1 MLLTNSTDT
10 LVHAIDESGL
20 IRPDDRVLVAFSG
33 GPDSTALL
41 VAMCESGR
49 DVVAAHYDHALR
61 PGSETV
67 AGQVSV
73 LCARLG
79 VELVTERRSAAMPR
93 GSVQAAARTL
103 RYEFLH
109 RSLERTA
116 ADVVALGHTA
126 DDVVEGV
133 VLHLMRGCGLAGLR
147 GMPARRRDV
156 VRPLLAVRRTDI
168 VDFLRSRGIV
178 AHEDPANHETKF
190 ARVRVRLQVL
200 PALERDRPGIT
211 RRFYVV
217 ALKAVAIHDALAI
230 KATSVLQNGD
240 VTSAE
245 VAQMPE
251 ALAAEVMTQMYVRAG
266 GVQPSLSRAHLASM
280 IRLARP
286 GRGGRGVDLPG
297 ALRFRIVGGRMQI
310 VPTAT
315 DRAAHN
321 RVAAR
326 LEVTTCSGC
335 DDPHATHLRAATSL
349 SVGFRRPGLRMRP
362 AGGRGTRKLQDIF
375 VDARV
380 PREER
385 DTWPLVFAGD
395 RLVWIPGIA
404 VDADLATKPGQAS
417 MHVEISP
424 MPVRW
429 GMKVASLGKPNS
441 PPGEPS

>member
-10 LVHAIDESGL
+10 LAHAIDESRL
-20 IRPDDRVLVAFSG
+20 IRPDDRVLVAVSG

-41 VAMCESGR
+41 VAMHETGR

-61 PGSETV
+61 PGSEKV
-67 AGQVSV
+67 AEQVSV

-79 VELVTERRSAAMPR
+79 VELVSERRSAQMPR
-93 GSVQAAARTL
+93 GSVQAAARML
-103 RYEFLH
+103 RYEFLD
-109 RSLERTA
+109 RSIARTA

-147 GMPARRRDV
+147 GMPARRGDF

-178 AHEDPANHETKF
+178 PHEDPANHDTKF
-190 ARVRVRLQVL
+190 GRVRVRLQVL

-211 RRFYVV
+211 GRFHAV
-217 ALKAVAIHDALAI
+217 ALKAAALHDALAI
-230 KATSVLQNGD
+230 KATIVLQNGD

-251 ALAAEVMTQMYVRAG
+251 ALAAEMMRQMYVRAG
-266 GVQPSLSRAHLASM
+266 GAQPSLSRAHITSM
-280 IRLARP
+280 IRLAGA

-297 ALRFRIVGGRMQI
+297 ALRFRIVGDRMQI

-315 DRAAHN
+315 NRAAQNH
-321 RVAAR
+321 VAAR
-326 LEVTTCSGC
+326 LEVANCSGC
-335 DDPHATHLRAATSL
+335 DNPHATHLRVATNL
-349 SVGFRRPGLRMRP
+349 SVGYRRPGLRMRP
-362 AGGRGTRKLQDIF
+362 AGGSGTRKLQDIF

-385 DTWPLVFAGD
+385 DTWPLVFAGN
-395 RLVWIPGIA
+395 RLAWIPGIA
-404 VDADLATKPGQAS
+404 VDADLATEPGQAS
-417 MHVEISP
+417 THVEISP